1 MRTYSIVQGA
11 SLHARSSKGIYM
23 YIKLI
28 HFAVQQRP
36 IELYK
41 ATISPMKYRFFK
53 KDLILKK
60 LAVNSMMLE
69 KEPGRKIGTLFIIL

>member
-1 MRTYSIVQGA
+1 
-11 SLHARSSKGIYM
+11 
-23 YIKLI
+23 
-28 HFAVQQRP
+28 
-36 IELYK
+36 
-41 ATISPMKYRFFK
+41 MKYRFFK